1 MLPHSIRLRG
11 PWQVQIEPQPAV
23 QVVLPATPA
32 ELGLAAAVGSVW
44 RLLRRFGL
52 PRTLDPHESV
62 WLCLQQVQ
70 GLLSLKVNDQSY
82 DCPAEELIEI
92 ELGHALNPRNS
103 LSLEVRPTDPHQPI
117 FSTVELSIRGRVRLR
132 QLRAERAA
140 DGVAVAVSGQVV
152 GPATEHLEVYVLA
165 QRQTVAHRPVS
176 ADPQGVAFAVLTDPL
191 PPAVDRVRVEL
202 VCVSSVWHS
211 QELLIRS

>member
-92 ELGHALNPRNS
+92 ELGHALNRCG
-103 LSLEVRPTDPHQPI
+103 TDNCIGWLAIGRGKLALQP
-117 FSTVELSIRGRVRLR
+117 
-132 QLRAERAA
+132 
-140 DGVAVAVSGQVV
+140 
-152 GPATEHLEVYVLA
+152 
-165 QRQTVAHRPVS
+165 
-176 ADPQGVAFAVLTDPL
+176 
-191 PPAVDRVRVEL
+191 
-202 VCVSSVWHS
+202 CVSVYPNGC
-211 QELLIRS
+211 LVANPL